1 VAEIAFIGLG
11 TMGGPMARHLIEKGH
26 ALRVYDIA
34 EKARQVFGDL
44 DCRIA
49 TSPRDAAQ
57 GARYLITMLP
67 EASHVREALFGTRGA
82 AAVLEAGALVIEM
95 STADAAATVALADEL
110 RALGLRMMDAPVGRT
125 PEHAREG
132 KLLVMAGG
140 NSADLAEVRPLLE
153 CFADEI
159 IHVGPLGHGIRMKI
173 VNNYMTMVGLVVA
186 AEALMFA
193 RKCGLDRS
201 TAVKVIQGTTAGRG
215 QINTNFPKKV
225 LAGDITPD
233 FPLRMGLKDLSL
245 ALALGASVGA
255 PLSLGAASRE
265 LFSLAKAR
273 GRGEQDCTA
282 MLLLLEDLACCGEE
296 QRNATQDR

>member
-1 VAEIAFIGLG
+1 MAEIAFIGLG
-11 TMGGPMARHLIEKGH
+11 TMGDPMARHLIEKGH
-26 ALRVYDIA
+26 ALRVYDVA
-34 EKARQVFGDL
+34 DEAREAFRSL

-67 EASHVREALFGTRGA
+67 EASHVREALFGTHGA
-82 AAVLEAGALVIEM
+82 AAMLESGALVIEM
-95 STADAAATVALADEL
+95 STVDAAATLALADEL

-140 NSADLAEVRPLLE
+140 DSADLAEVRPLFE

-159 IHVGPLGHGIRMKI
+159 VHVGPLGHGIRMKL
-173 VNNYMTMVGLVVA
+173 VNNYMAMVGMVLT
-186 AEALMFA
+186 AEALMLA
-193 RKCGLDRS
+193 RKCGLDRT
-201 TAVKVIQGTTAGRG
+201 TAVKVIQGTVAGRG
-215 QINTNFPKKV
+215 QINTNFPMKV

-255 PLSLGAASRE
+255 PLSLGSASRE
-265 LFSLAKAR
+265 LFSLAKAW
-273 GRGEQDCTA
+273 GRSEQDCTA
-282 MLLLLEDLACCGEE
+282 MLLLLEDLARCGETE
-296 QRNATQDR
+296 RNATRDR